1 MADSGAKDPAALW
14 REMLGQW
21 EKSVNALATEY
32 MGTSEFSRE
41 ANRVMSASLRIQK
54 GFQEA
59 MGRYFDALN
68 LPTKPDIDRLG
79 ERLRAVEDELGRMS
93 ATIERLAGPV
103 EGPAG
108 GVERVPRTKRYSPK
122 EDKAE

>member
-14 REMLGQW
+14 REMVGQW
-21 EKSVNALATEY
+21 EKAVNALATEH

-41 ANRVMSASLRIQK
+41 TNRAMSVSLRIQK
-54 GFQEA
+54 GMQEV

-68 LPTKPDIDRLG
+68 LPTKTDIEGLGVRLS
-79 ERLRAVEDELGRMS
+79 AIEDEIGRVS
-93 ATIERLAGPV
+93 AAIERLAGPV

-108 GVERVPRTKRYSPK
+108 GVPRIPRTKRFTPK
-122 EDKAE
+122 REHDG